1 MNRVQPPAA
10 LRDAVS
16 TDIKPVRPL
25 SPVWR
30 RTLIVGA
37 IAVAVMIAIVSIQGL
52 RADMSSLSMALGWG
66 ATFLELFIGTV
77 LIGLSL
83 RESVPGLALGHG
95 AIAAALGLGA
105 VVNILI
111 VFATWA
117 GLSTVGAYTEP
128 FMEGIVCSRAEVF
141 FGAPALVVTLI
152 LVARALPLRP
162 HVVGLLAGTGVGMIG
177 DGINH
182 LLCPISTLRHVL
194 VWHSGVIVFLALLG
208 WVAGMGWEFFEA
220 RRT

>member
-1 MNRVQPPAA
+1 MNRAELPAA
-10 LRDAVS
+10 LRDAIS
-16 TDIKPVRPL
+16 SDLKPVRPL

-30 RTLIVGA
+30 RALIVGA
-37 IAVAVMIAIVSIQGL
+37 MAVVVMIVVVSTTQL
-52 RADMSSLSMALGWG
+52 RADLASLSILVGWG
-66 ATFLELFIGTV
+66 AAFLELFIGIV

-83 RESVPGLALGHG
+83 RESVPGLALSPG

-105 VVNILI
+105 AVNIII

-117 GLSTVGAYTEP
+117 GSSAANAYTEP
-128 FMEGIVCSRAEVF
+128 FMEGVVCSRAETL
-141 FGAPALVVTLI
+141 FGVPALIVTLI

-162 HVVGLLAGTGVGMIG
+162 HVVGLLAGCGAGMIG

-194 VWHSGVIVFLALLG
+194 VWHSGVIVLLALLG
-208 WVAGMGWEFFEA
+208 WGAGLGWEFYEA
-220 RRT
+220 RRA